1 MTPPAF
7 IWDLDGTLFDS
18 YPIIVSAVQQ
28 TLGECGIHME
38 KDVIFREVTATSVLD
53 FIHQVVQPRG
63 LDTEALFRRSNFLQ
77 TSLDDQVQLNPHA
90 ADVLHAL
97 EQQGAAH
104 FVCTHK
110 GASAPDV
117 LEKLGI
123 REYFRE
129 IITADSGFPR
139 KPDPSGVE
147 YLIHKYALDKARC
160 YYVGD
165 RKIDLQCAAN
175 AKIQS
180 ILYLYSPSSAQSKNL
195 TTYCVEDLRQILEL
209 PL

>member
-18 YPIIVSAVQQ
+18 YPIIVSAVCQ

-38 KDVIFREVTATSVLD
+38 RDVIFREVTATSVLD
-53 FIHQVVQPRG
+53 FIRQVAQPRG
-63 LDTEALFRRSNFLQ
+63 LDAAALFQRSNFLQ
-77 TSLDDQVQLNPHA
+77 TSQDDHVQLNPHA
-90 ADVLHAL
+90 AYVLHAL
-97 EQQGAAH
+97 HKKGATH

-110 GASAPDV
+110 GASAPAV

-139 KPDPSGVE
+139 KPDPAGVA
-147 YLIHKYALDKARC
+147 YLIHKYGLDKERC

-175 AKIQS
+175 ARIKS
-180 ILYLYSPSSAQSKNL
+180 ILYLYSQSSCEAKPL
-195 TTYCVEDLRQILEL
+195 ATYCVSSLQEILDLKL
-209 PL
+209 

>member
-38 KDVIFREVTATSVLD
+38 KADIFREVTASSVLD
-53 FIHQVVQPRG
+53 FIRQVAQPRG
-63 LDTEALFRRSNFLQ
+63 LDPAALFRRSNFLQ
-77 TSLDDQVQLNPHA
+77 TSRDEQVQLNPHA
-90 ADVLHAL
+90 ADVLDAL
-97 EQQGAAH
+97 HRQGATH

-123 REYFRE
+123 RKYFRE

-147 YLIHKYALDKARC
+147 HLICTYDLDREHC

-165 RKIDLQCAAN
+165 RIIDLQCAAN

-180 ILYLYSPSSAQSKNL
+180 ILYLYSPSSAQGKDL
-195 TTYCVEDLRQILEL
+195 ATYCVSDLRQILEL
-209 PL
+209 SL

>member
-38 KDVIFREVTATSVLD
+38 KDVIFRDVTATSVLD
-53 FIHQVVQPRG
+53 FIRQVAQPRG
-63 LDTEALFRRSNFLQ
+63 LDVAALFRRINFLQ
-77 TSLDDQVQLNPHA
+77 TSLDDQVQLNLHA

-97 EQQGAAH
+97 VQQGAAH

-147 YLIHKYALDKARC
+147 YLIRTYSLDKERC

-180 ILYLYSPSSAQSKNL
+180 ILYLYSQSSCEAKPL
-195 TTYCVEDLRQILEL
+195 ATYCVSSLREILDLKL
-209 PL
+209 

>member
-18 YPIIVSAVQQ
+18 YPIIVSAVHQ
-28 TLGECGIHME
+28 TLGECGIHIE
-38 KDVIFREVTATSVLD
+38 KDAILREVTATSVLD
-53 FIHQVVQPRG
+53 FIRQVATPRG
-63 LDTEALFRRSNFLQ
+63 LDAAALFRRSNYLQ
-77 TSLDDQVQLNPHA
+77 TSQDDGVQLNPHA
-90 ADVLHAL
+90 ADVLHIL
-97 EQQGAAH
+97 HKQGAAH

-110 GASAPDV
+110 GASAPAV

-139 KPDPSGVE
+139 KPDPTAVE
-147 YLIHKYALDKARC
+147 HLIHKYGLDKERC

-175 AKIQS
+175 ARIKS
-180 ILYLYSPSSAQSKNL
+180 ILYLYSQSSGEAKSL
-195 TTYCVEDLRQILEL
+195 ATYCVSSLREIPDLNL
-209 PL
+209 